1 MRFVQSVRNFAHK
14 AGAVVV
20 GLVASIGSASAALP
34 EAATDAIE
42 AVQTDGLAL
51 IAAIWPVAA
60 AVTGGLIVLGL
71 FKRAI
76 NKAA

>member
-1 MRFVQSVRNFAHK
+1 MLNRVKTAVK
-14 AGAVVV
+14 AGGASLALV
-20 GLVASIGSASAALP
+20 GGSAYAALP

-60 AVTGGLIVLGL
+60 AITGGLIVLAL
-71 FKRAI
+71 FKRGI
-76 NKAA
+76 SKAA